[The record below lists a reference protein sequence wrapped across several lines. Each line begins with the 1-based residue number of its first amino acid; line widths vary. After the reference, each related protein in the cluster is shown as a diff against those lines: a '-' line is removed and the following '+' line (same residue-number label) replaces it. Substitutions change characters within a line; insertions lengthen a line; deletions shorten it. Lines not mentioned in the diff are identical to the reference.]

1 METTITPTTGRLLV
15 SKINRKD
22 TATASG
28 ILMPSE
34 TLQEENLIYGK
45 VVKGNQAFKEGTTI
59 FYSRY
64 SATKVVDDKGKEFFI
79 ISADDVMASE
89 EYDAPKV

>member
-1 METTITPTTGRLLV
+1 MTTITPTSGRLLV

-22 TATASG
+22 TATSSG

-34 TLQEENLIYGK
+34 TLQEENLMYGK
-45 VVKGNQAFKEGTTI
+45 VVKGEGFKEGTTI

-64 SATKVVDDKGKEFFI
+64 SATKVVDDTGHEFFI

-89 EYDAPKV
+89 EYDTDKV

>member
-34 TLQEENLIYGK
+34 TLQEENLMYGN
-45 VVKGNQAFKEGTTI
+45 VVKGESFKEGTTI

>member
-1 METTITPTTGRLLV
+1 MTTIQPTTGRLLV
-15 SKINRKD
+15 EKINRKD

-34 TLQEENLIYGK
+34 TLQEENLMYGR
-45 VVKGNQAFKEGTTI
+45 VVKGEGFKEGVTI

-64 SATKVVDDKGKEFFI
+64 SATKVVDDKGKEYFI
-79 ISADDVMASE
+79 ISADDVMAVE
-89 EYDAPKV
+89 DYDTDKV

>member
-1 METTITPTTGRLLV
+1 MTTIQPTSGRILV
-15 SKINRKD
+15 EKVNRKD

-34 TLQEENLIYGK
+34 TLQEENLMYGK
-45 VVKGNQAFKEGTTI
+45 VVVGNDIFKVGITI

-64 SATKVVDDKGKEFFI
+64 SATKVVDDKGKEYFI
-79 ISADDVMASE
+79 ISADDVMAVE
-89 EYDAPKV
+89 DYDTDKV